1 MSDLDISG
9 ILNSLSKSDIDNLK
23 KVAEGII
30 GKNETPDAAPPK
42 KVGESVVPF
51 DFSNI
56 GFPDLSVISKLAPII
71 GEFNKHDERADFIS
85 ALKPLLSEGRRKKAD
100 EAAKLIKLMSV
111 IPLLKDGGLL

>member
-42 KVGESVVPF
+42 KEGESVVPF

-56 GFPDLSVISKLAPII
+56 GFPDLSVIS
-71 GEFNKHDERADFIS
+71 
-85 ALKPLLSEGRRKKAD
+85 
-100 EAAKLIKLMSV
+100 
-111 IPLLKDGGLL
+111 

>member
-42 KVGESVVPF
+42 KRAKALCRLIFQTSV
-51 DFSNI
+51 
-56 GFPDLSVISKLAPII
+56 FPIC
-71 GEFNKHDERADFIS
+71 R
-85 ALKPLLSEGRRKKAD
+85 
-100 EAAKLIKLMSV
+100 
-111 IPLLKDGGLL
+111 